1 MEGVKRIYFETSS
14 VNYLSD
20 LIFSNPNFGSLATK
34 KLQIEKGRKWQ
45 ISNVTLWEIF
55 LTKDENRRY
64 DLFDL
69 SRCLFYDSLICSPEE
84 IITNYIKNGCP
95 IVENQYELDSKA
107 LFSQEWLNA
116 CKNLDYA
123 FQPDREQ
130 LEEFTTHL
138 RFMGEYFVK
147 TSKGYSLKTFNQFD
161 EVSNKI
167 NGAFLKN
174 MLNKLTDYYS
184 RLIDEDDRNYIGY
197 CLQVVMIILCY
208 GIGFDQP
215 TIENFWNKDKRT
227 EPLERLE
234 IAVSEFPD
242 IFFRGPLAN
251 ITKMI
256 ILQSKNKTGRGLY
269 FDSLQS
275 IYITYSDL
283 FVTNDDHF
291 LKYKMENSDDPNM
304 LKVISVK
311 DLNFFNG

>member
-1 MEGVKRIYFETSS
+1 MEGLKRLYFETSS

-20 LIFSNPNFGSLATK
+20 LIFNNPNFGSLATK

-69 SRCLFYDSLICSPEE
+69 ARCLFYDYLICSPEE
-84 IITNYIKNGCP
+84 IIINYIKCGCP
-95 IVENQYELDSKA
+95 VVEKQYELDSKA
-107 LFSQEWLNA
+107 LFSKEWQLA

-130 LEEFTTHL
+130 LESFSAHL
-138 RFMGEYFVK
+138 RFMGQYFIK
-147 TSKGYSLKTFNQFD
+147 TSKGFSLKTFNSFD
-161 EVSNKI
+161 EVSEKI
-167 NGAFLKN
+167 NGAFLKS
-174 MLNKLTDYYS
+174 MFDKLIKQYKRPVDDDDKSYVGYS
-184 RLIDEDDRNYIGY
+184 
-197 CLQVVMIILCY
+197 LQVVMIILCY

-215 TIENFWNKDKRT
+215 TIEKFWNKDKKT

-234 IAVSEFPD
+234 IAVNNFPE

-256 ILQSKNKTGRGLY
+256 ILQSKNKSGRGMY

-275 IYITYSDL
+275 IYTTYSDL
-283 FVTNDDHF
+283 FVTNDEHF
-291 LKYKMENSDDPNM
+291 LKYKAENKNDPNM
-304 LKVISVK
+304 LKIISIK
-311 DLNFFNG
+311 DMNFYNV